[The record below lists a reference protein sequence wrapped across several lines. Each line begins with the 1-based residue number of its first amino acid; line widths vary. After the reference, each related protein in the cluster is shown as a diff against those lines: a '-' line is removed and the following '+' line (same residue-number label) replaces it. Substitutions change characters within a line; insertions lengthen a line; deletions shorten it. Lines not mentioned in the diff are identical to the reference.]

1 MFFHHRIKRTNGEYT
16 KGIEVHQT
24 LDSAEQAYHA
34 YLSAYAYNREQG
46 TDFVHCMITDELGTR
61 LEGKLWTPKPTPEP
75 EEPSA
80 E

>member
-16 KGIEVHQT
+16 KGVEVHET

-34 YLSAYAYNREQG
+34 YLGAYAYGRETG
-46 TDFVHCMITDELGTR
+46 TDFVHCMITDEVATT
-61 LEGKLWTPKPTPEP
+61 LENKLWKPTPAPTPEP
-75 EEPSA
+75 SA

>member
-16 KGIEVHQT
+16 KGVEVHET

-34 YLSAYAYNREQG
+34 YLGAYAYGRETG
-46 TDFVHCMITDELGTR
+46 TDFVHCMITDEVATT
-61 LEGKLWTPKPTPEP
+61 LENKLWKPTPAP
-75 EEPSA
+75 VAEPSA

>member
-1 MFFHHRIKRTNGEYT
+1 MFFMHRIKRTNGEYT

-24 LDSAEQAYHA
+24 SDSAEQSYHA
-34 YLSAYAYNREQG
+34 YLGAYAYNREQG

-61 LEGKLWTPKPTPEP
+61 LEGRCWVKTVQPEP
-75 EEPSA
+75 EPSA